1 MDQSSTAS
9 ASPALLDWTAS
20 IIDRRPTA
28 RAPLSFFVVREFRV
42 RVVGT
47 DFAFA
52 HPPPTHPTSG
62 LGRRR
67 PWKRD
72 VAPQWECKRARKQ
85 ATGGGSLG
93 FLERARTA
101 ATVRCARTQRTFN
114 SSSTAGG
121 ARAGPLLRAV
131 HPSHR
136 EATRPGAA
144 GPARARRFFDSVHG
158 GRGAGSRPLPAVD
171 KRWKLL
177 FGPERLKGRAYVLT
191 YV

>member
-1 MDQSSTAS
+1 MDQSSTHS
-9 ASPALLDWTAS
+9 VSVTGLLDWTAS

-72 VAPQWECKRARKQ
+72 VDGSVAPHRSGSANERASKPPVV
-85 ATGGGSLG
+85 GLWV
-93 FLERARTA
+93 FWNARTA

-144 GPARARRFFDSVHG
+144 GPARARRFLTRFTVG
-158 GRGAGSRPLPAVD
+158 GVQ
-171 KRWKLL
+171 
-177 FGPERLKGRAYVLT
+177 GRAHCQLWTSGGSFYSDRSG
-191 YV
+191 